1 MMGYLHGLEQRI
13 REAFLCDAF
22 SEYEDPELRRLARA
36 VYSLPGL
43 PYKVF
48 CLMRFDGLTYGQ
60 IAERLHISPQRV
72 QNEMGRAI
80 TLIIRSKK
88 RQQRKRW

>member
-13 REAFLCDAF
+13 REAFLRDAF

-48 CLMRFDGLTYGQ
+48 CLMRFDGLTYEE
-60 IAERLHISPQRV
+60 IAERLHISPQRA
-72 QNEMGRAI
+72 QREMGRAM

-88 RQQRKRW
+88 RQQRKGW